1 MLKTHNLFIS
11 HSWQYS
17 DAYEKL
23 CELLNDRN
31 YFYYNNFSVPKN
43 DPVHT
48 NGTDKE
54 LIQAIYNRLKLCH
67 VVLIMG
73 GVYSTYSKWINK
85 EILIANKS
93 FLVPKPIIGIKPWGQ
108 TNISTVVQNNAV
120 EIVSWNTESIISAI
134 KKYSKK

>member
-1 MLKTHNLFIS
+1 MAKTHNLFIS

-23 CELLNDRN
+23 CRLLDNRN
-31 YFYYNNFSVPKN
+31 YFYYNNFSVPKD

-73 GVYSTYSKWINK
+73 GVYSTHSKWINK

-120 EIVSWNTESIISAI
+120 EIVGWNTESIVTAI
-134 KKYSKK
+134 RKHSKA

>member
-1 MLKTHNLFIS
+1 MSRTHNLFIS

-23 CELLNDRN
+23 CKLLDDRSYFN
-31 YFYYNNFSVPKN
+31 YQNFSVPKD

-54 LIQAIYNRLKLCH
+54 LITVIYNRLKLCH

-85 EILIANKS
+85 EILIANES
-93 FLVPKPIIGIKPWGQ
+93 FSVPKPIIGIKPWGQ
-108 TNISTVVQNNAV
+108 TNISKVVQDNAI
-120 EIVSWNTESIISAI
+120 EIVGWNTESIVSAI
-134 KKYSKK
+134 RRHSKA

>member
-1 MLKTHNLFIS
+1 MANTQNLFIS

-23 CELLNDRN
+23 CNLLNERG
-31 YFYYNNFSVPKN
+31 YFWYNNYSVPKD

-54 LIQAIYNRLKLCH
+54 LIEAIYNRIKLSH

-73 GVYSTYSKWINK
+73 GVYSSYSKWINK
-85 EILIANKS
+85 EIMVASKHFI
-93 FLVPKPIIGIKPWGQ
+93 VPKPIIGIRPWGQ
-108 TNISTVVQNNAV
+108 TNVSKVVQDNAA
-120 EIVSWNTESIISAI
+120 EIVGWNTESIVSAI
-134 KKYSKK
+134 RRHSNA